1 MWTGRI
7 INNKNRERE
16 KRRRE
21 RDRGRGNIYG
31 SLQEKVLT

>member
-16 KRRRE
+16 EKERE

>member
-1 MWTGRI
+1 MWMGRI

-16 KRRRE
+16 EKERE